1 MSRIRRSMI
10 TANVVEMKSASR
22 AVVRRVG
29 SLAPAAIL
37 KYVAGVSLNGCVDI
51 SVLIVKFVD
60 NQS

>member
-1 MSRIRRSMI
+1 MI
-10 TANVVEMKSASR
+10 TANVVEMKSASS

-37 KYVAGVSLNGCVDI
+37 KYVAGVSLKGCVDI
-51 SVLIVKFVD
+51 SVLVVKFVD